1 MEQWEVI
8 LRGHKKL
15 RKLLQNEAE
24 KLGLTYTDVQVLYSL
39 SSGEKNVSTLAK
51 LVDVNKSTMVEVLD
65 KLEKMGYIKKSK
77 NEQDK
82 RVVIIKVTEEGLNI
96 LTQVRTRYK
105 DLILTLLDKVENKE
119 CVLAFFNA
127 IIDQA
132 EKQSLSTLA

>member
-24 KLGLTYTDVQVLYSL
+24 KLGLTYTDVQVLHSL
-39 SSGEKNVSTLAK
+39 STGEKNVSTLAK

-77 NEQDK
+77 NEEDK

-105 DLILTLLDKVENKE
+105 DIILTLLNKVENKD

-127 IIDQA
+127 IIDEA

>member
-132 EKQSLSTLA
+132 EKQSLPTLA